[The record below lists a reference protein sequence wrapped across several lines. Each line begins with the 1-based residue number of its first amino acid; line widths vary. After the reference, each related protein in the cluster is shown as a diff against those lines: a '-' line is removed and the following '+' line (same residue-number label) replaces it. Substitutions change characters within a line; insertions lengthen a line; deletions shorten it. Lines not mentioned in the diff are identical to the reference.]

1 LTSATIATLT
11 RAAGVSVAKWT
22 NASPIVPKPEQPDL
36 PHIQILRRTD
46 GRLIIYDDRR
56 PLGRRTVWLAAKGVE
71 LAPVIRMAMK
81 YAEKYPEGKMPDD

>member
-1 LTSATIATLT
+1 M
-11 RAAGVSVAKWT
+11 AKWSP
-22 NASPIVPKPEQPDL
+22 ASPVVNVPTQPEI

-81 YAEKYPEGKMPDD
+81 YAEKYPEGKMPDAEDPKT